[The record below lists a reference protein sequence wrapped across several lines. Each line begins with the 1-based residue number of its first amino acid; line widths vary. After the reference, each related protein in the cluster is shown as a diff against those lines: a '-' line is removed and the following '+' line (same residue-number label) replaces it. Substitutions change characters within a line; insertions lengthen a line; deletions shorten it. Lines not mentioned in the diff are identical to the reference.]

1 MVHRDLAKSVLI
13 KLATLGFLD
22 NAPSEKPSYLFVDN
36 SAETTN

>member
-1 MVHRDLAKSVLI
+1 MVHRDLAKSGLI

-22 NAPSEKPSYLFVDN
+22 NPPSEKPSYLIVDN